1 MKLRNLIFL
10 VVALL
15 LQSCELNHP
24 NQDAASYNTQ
34 LGLAYLKQGDRPRA
48 KQKLLMALAEAPD
61 SPQTNASMAY
71 FMEKSGELEQAKRY
85 YHKAMLAAPSNGE
98 QLNNYGAFLCRQGR
112 YAESDSYFMRAVNDP
127 QYTHVAGA
135 YENAGLCAA
144 ASSNNTKASRYFL
157 KALQQD
163 PARKQ
168 SLYELVAI
176 EIKQGHHAE
185 ALAHL
190 EAYPLLLRA
199 DPTLMAMAVDECHLH
214 VKALHSRQITN
225 DVCNIGVKYEHNR
238 NNG

>member
-1 MKLRNLIFL
+1 MFQVL
-10 VVALL
+10 ALL
-15 LQSCELNHP
+15 LQSCQPMDDHP

-48 KQKLLMALAEAPD
+48 KQKLLMALAEAPA
-61 SPQTNASMAY
+61 SPYTNASMAY
-71 FMEKSGELEQAKRY
+71 FMEKSGELQQAERY
-85 YHKAMLAAPSNGE
+85 YRKAMVAAPKNGE
-98 QLNNYGAFLCRQGR
+98 QLNNYGSFLCRQGR
-112 YAESDSYFMRAVNDP
+112 FAAADTYFLRAINDP

-144 ASSNNTKASRYFL
+144 AMASHTKATRYFL

-168 SLYELVAI
+168 SLYELAKI
-176 EIKQGHHAE
+176 EMKQGRPTA

-199 DPTLMAMAVDECHLH
+199 DPTLMAMAVDVANKLG
-214 VKALHSRQITN
+214 KKITL
-225 DVCNIGVKYEHNR
+225 
-238 NNG
+238 